1 MKPRIAALVPMR
13 QASERVSEKN
23 FRPFAGRPLYH
34 HIVQS
39 LLACSLVDEV
49 VINTDSVV
57 IMEEASKLF
66 PEVRLIE
73 RPQHLRAGATPMNDV
88 LLATVKKVEADY
100 YLQTHCTNPLLRAE
114 TIDRAIQT
122 FIDNYPIY
130 DSLFSVT
137 QMQTRLWDSL
147 ARAINHNPRILL
159 RTQDLPPIFEENS
172 CIYIFTRQILEGRHN
187 RIGERPLMFEIDRL
201 EAWDIDEELDFL
213 IAEFLYQQREAG

>member
-1 MKPRIAALVPMR
+1 MR

-39 LLACSLVDEV
+39 LHACSLVDEV

-137 QMQTRLWDSL
+137 PMQTRLWDSL

-172 CIYIFTRQILEGRHN
+172 CIYIFTRKILEGRHN

>member
-1 MKPRIAALVPMR
+1 MR

-137 QMQTRLWDSL
+137 PMQTRLWDSL

>member
-1 MKPRIAALVPMR
+1 MR

>member
-23 FRPFAGRPLYH
+23 FRTFAGRPLYH

-57 IMEEASKLF
+57 IMEGASKLF

>member
-1 MKPRIAALVPMR
+1 MR
-13 QASERVSEKN
+13 HGSERVPDKN

-34 HIVQS
+34 YIVES
-39 LLACSLVDEV
+39 LLACTLVDEV

-57 IMEEASKLF
+57 IMEGAGKQF
-66 PEVRLIE
+66 PDVRFIE

-88 LLATVKKVEADY
+88 LLDTVKKVEADH

-147 ARAINHNPRILL
+147 ARAINHNPGILL
-159 RTQDLPPIFEENS
+159 RTQELPPIFEENS
-172 CIYIFTRQILEGRHN
+172 CIYIFTRQMLEGRHN

-201 EAWDIDEELDFL
+201 EAWDIDEELDFR
-213 IAEFLYQQREAG
+213 IAEFLYQQQEAG